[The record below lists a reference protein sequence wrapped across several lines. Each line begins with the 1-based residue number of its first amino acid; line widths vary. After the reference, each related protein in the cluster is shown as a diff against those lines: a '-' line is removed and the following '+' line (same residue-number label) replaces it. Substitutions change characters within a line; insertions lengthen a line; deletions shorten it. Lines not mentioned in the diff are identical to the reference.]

1 MAKRSVVAV
10 VKTSPETVLEDMG
23 KAMVMAG
30 YREVLQPAHETAL
43 KINITW
49 HHWYPACNTTPWQL
63 EGVTRQLLAD
73 GFDRRKIHG
82 CHNRTVVVSAKK
94 GEIANKHKVVL

>member
-1 MAKRSVVAV
+1 MAKKSVVAV
-10 VKTSPETVLEDMG
+10 LKTSPATVLEDYG

-30 YREVLQPAHETAL
+30 YREVLKPAQETAL

-63 EGVTRQLLAD
+63 EGTLL
-73 GFDRRKIHG
+73 
-82 CHNRTVVVSAKK
+82 
-94 GEIANKHKVVL
+94 